1 MSKAPEL
8 SNDPPLPDEITQ
20 AALNGNLIL
29 FIGAGISRLLN
40 LPSWSGLADKIMED
54 LRKKELLDYSEI
66 QQLKTLDAKKRLSI
80 AELIAPDEYDEYYVR
95 NQIKSYLSD
104 ASEANSIYK
113 ALNDIGSSC
122 VTTNYD
128 TLLSPRFNETKDG
141 STTAH
146 PVKRLSDPEQ
156 FSPRW
161 LNEPGTVI
169 HLHGS
174 IESPKTMI
182 ITAKDYLEHYAK
194 KDVQVLLQQLFS
206 NHVVLFLGYGLEEI
220 EILEHILRWGE
231 AQKAQERRN
240 FTLQGF
246 FRSEQPL
253 YENLYKY
260 YERSFGIHLIGFE
273 RDKENYEAQERII
286 KSWAERIE
294 IKKRPLADDVK
305 FMNEVLGSE

>member
-1 MSKAPEL
+1 MSQVPEL
-8 SNDPPLPDEITQ
+8 SNDPSLPDEIIQ

-29 FIGAGISRLLN
+29 FVGAGISRLVG
-40 LPSWSGLADKIMED
+40 LPSWSGLADEIMKD
-54 LRKKELLDYSEI
+54 LRKKEFLDYSEI
-66 QQLKTLDAKKRLSI
+66 EQLKTLDAKKRLSI
-80 AELIAPDEYDEYYVR
+80 AELIAPNKDDIR

-104 ASEANSIYK
+104 ASEADSIYK
-113 ALNDIGSSC
+113 ALNDIGCSC

-128 TLLSPRFNETKDG
+128 ILLSPRFNETKDG
-141 STTAH
+141 STTARSG
-146 PVKRLSDPEQ
+146 KRLSDPEQ
-156 FSPRW
+156 FLPHR

-174 IESPKTMI
+174 VKNSETMI
-182 ITAKDYLEHYAK
+182 ITAKDYLEHYDKAN
-194 KDVQVLLQQLFS
+194 VRVLLKHLFS
-206 NHVVLFLGYGLEEI
+206 NHVVLFLGYGLEEA

-231 AQKAQERRN
+231 AQKASERRK

-294 IKKRPLADDVK
+294 IKKRPLADDVE
-305 FMNEVLGSE
+305 FMNGVLGSE

>member
-1 MSKAPEL
+1 MSQVPEI
-8 SNDPPLPDEITQ
+8 SHDPSLPDEIIQ

-29 FIGAGISRLLN
+29 FVGAGISRLLN
-40 LPSWSGLADKIMED
+40 LPSWSELADKIMKE
-54 LRKKELLDYSEI
+54 LRKKEFLDYSEI
-66 QQLKTLDAKKRLSI
+66 EQLKILDAKQRLSI
-80 AELIAPDEYDEYYVR
+80 AELIASDKYDIR
-95 NQIKSYLSD
+95 NQIKSYLSN
-104 ASEANSIYK
+104 ASETNNIYK
-113 ALNDIGSSC
+113 VLNDIGSSC

-141 STTAH
+141 STTAR
-146 PVKRLSDPEQ
+146 PVKRLSEPEQ
-156 FSPRW
+156 FLPNW

-174 IESPKTMI
+174 VENPETMI
-182 ITAKDYLEHYAK
+182 ITAKDYLEHYGK
-194 KDVQVLLQQLFS
+194 EKVRVLLKYLFS
-206 NHVVLFLGYGLEEI
+206 NHVVLFLGYGLEEV

-231 AQKAQERRN
+231 AQKASERRK

-260 YERSFGIHLIGFE
+260 YESSFGIHLIGFE
-273 RDKENYEAQERII
+273 RDKENYGAQERII

-294 IKKRPLADDVK
+294 IKKRPLADDVE

>member
-1 MSKAPEL
+1 MSQVPEL
-8 SNDPPLPDEITQ
+8 SYAPSLPDEIIQ

-29 FIGAGISRLLN
+29 FIGAGISRLLD

-54 LRKKELLDYSEI
+54 LRKKEFLDYSEI
-66 QQLKTLDAKKRLSI
+66 QQLKTLDAKQRLSI
-80 AELIAPDEYDEYYVR
+80 AELIASDKYDIR

-104 ASEANSIYK
+104 ASEADSIYK

-128 TLLSPRFNETKDG
+128 KLLSPRFNETKDG
-141 STTAH
+141 STT
-146 PVKRLSDPEQ
+146 PRSSNRLSDPEQ
-156 FSPRW
+156 FLPNR

-174 IESPKTMI
+174 IKNPETMI
-182 ITAKDYLEHYAK
+182 ITTKDYLEHYD
-194 KDVQVLLQQLFS
+194 KDNVRVLLKHLFS
-206 NHVVLFLGYGLEEI
+206 NHVVLFLGYGLEEA

-231 AQKAQERRN
+231 AQKARERRK

-260 YERSFGIHLIGFE
+260 YESSFGIHLIGFE
-273 RDKENYEAQERII
+273 RDKEDYQAQERII

-294 IKKRPLADDVK
+294 IKKRPLAHYVK
-305 FMNEVLGSE
+305 AMNEVLGSE

>member
-1 MSKAPEL
+1 M
-8 SNDPPLPDEITQ
+8 
-20 AALNGNLIL
+20 NGNLIL
-29 FIGAGISRLLN
+29 FIGAGISRLLG

-54 LRKKELLDYSEI
+54 LREKEFLDYSEI

-80 AELIAPDEYDEYYVR
+80 AESIARDKYNIR
-95 NQIKSYLSD
+95 NQIKSCLSD

-156 FSPRW
+156 YLPHW

-174 IESPKTMI
+174 IENPDTMI
-182 ITAKDYLEHYAK
+182 ITAKDYLEHYDK
-194 KDVQVLLQQLFS
+194 EKVRVLLKHLFS
-206 NHVVLFLGYGLEEI
+206 NHVVLFLGYGLEEA

-231 AQKAQERRN
+231 AQKAQERRK

-253 YENLYKY
+253 YENLYRY
-260 YERSFGIHLIGFE
+260 YEGSFGIHLLGFE
-273 RDKENYEAQERII
+273 RDKEDYQAQERII

-305 FMNEVLGSE
+305 FMNEVLRSE